1 MVMKIL
7 CLGNN
12 TIDTDLKTKKLAK
25 ENNESC
31 HGLLSELNGPIEE
44 ITQPG
49 WYHSSVYDVEYGQ
62 LIKLASKFD
71 QVIMLDQP
79 KIQYSH
85 PDAFYRTIS
94 LIKELP
100 NGKFLDL
107 EYTKG
112 IDFFEDLVKTN
123 KSFCLFPWIEL
134 LTNQRSDGFT
144 TVCCRSN
151 TPVTHVTDLTDWKTN
166 INYKQ
171 IRDKMINGIMIP
183 EHCATCYELEEK
195 NILSARKQ
203 ETVEW
208 ANRLNLSSLEDLEN
222 IQHPAYYEIRPSN
235 VCNLQCRMCSPESSH
250 LIGREYKKIGLISK
264 IPLDQRT
271 DFSIV
276 NIDHLKKLYVAGG
289 EPTAMPEFY
298 EFLDRCIDQKQ
309 TDFEFTINTNGVKF
323 SDRFCKQIKQFSNL
337 QFIFSLEG
345 VGPLNYYIRWPSD
358 WTKII
363 NNMRYIK
370 KNNHIISTN
379 TTVSIYNVIGLYT
392 LLEFFDKEFPGM
404 LVHVQSC
411 ISKNDLL
418 SPFDF
423 PDTQMALEK
432 LLPIQNLN
440 CYKNDRLLKSYI
452 DGIIAHYQ
460 TRQSTDLNKL
470 KLFFEFN
477 DKLDGSRDIRL
488 ANYIPELE
496 KARALI

>member
-1 MVMKIL
+1 
-7 CLGNN
+7 
-12 TIDTDLKTKKLAK
+12 
-25 ENNESC
+25 
-31 HGLLSELNGPIEE
+31 
-44 ITQPG
+44 
-49 WYHSSVYDVEYGQ
+49 
-62 LIKLASKFD
+62 
-71 QVIMLDQP
+71 
-79 KIQYSH
+79 
-85 PDAFYRTIS
+85 
-94 LIKELP
+94 
-100 NGKFLDL
+100 
-107 EYTKG
+107 
-112 IDFFEDLVKTN
+112 
-123 KSFCLFPWIEL
+123 
-134 LTNQRSDGFT
+134 
-144 TVCCRSN
+144 
-151 TPVTHVTDLTDWKTN
+151 
-166 INYKQ
+166 
-171 IRDKMINGIMIP
+171 
-183 EHCATCYELEEK
+183 
-195 NILSARKQ
+195 
-203 ETVEW
+203 
-208 ANRLNLSSLEDLEN
+208 
-222 IQHPAYYEIRPSN
+222 
-235 VCNLQCRMCSPESSH
+235 
-250 LIGREYKKIGLISK
+250 
-264 IPLDQRT
+264 
-271 DFSIV
+271 
-276 NIDHLKKLYVAGG
+276 VAGG